1 MANPQKAKGTRWESD
16 VTALL
21 REAGLKVYK
30 PRQEGFRD
38 VGDVHAPPFVLQAKA
53 YRDLVAGLREGLSG
67 AVVQVEHA
75 GEGFEYGA
83 AVVKRPRAATGEGYF
98 VLRLDDAAR
107 LMRRLREA
115 EESLA
120 AWRRCFPDDRREIE
134 QE

>member
-21 REAGLKVYK
+21 RDAGLKVYK

-53 YRDLVAGLREGLSG
+53 YADLVTGLREGLKG
-67 AVVQVEHA
+67 ALVQVAHA

-83 AVVKRPRAATGEGYF
+83 AVVKRPRASTGEGYF
-98 VLRLDDAAR
+98 VLRLSDAAR

-115 EESLA
+115 EEDVA
-120 AWRRCFPDDRREIE
+120 AYRRVLGDRE